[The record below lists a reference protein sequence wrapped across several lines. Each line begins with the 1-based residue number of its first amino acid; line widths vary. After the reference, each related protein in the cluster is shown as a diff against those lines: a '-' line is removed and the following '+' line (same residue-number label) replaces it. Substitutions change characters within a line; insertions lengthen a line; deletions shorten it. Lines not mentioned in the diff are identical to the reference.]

1 MQTNTTASFVIQAFC
16 LLLLI
21 SHGNPHIFS
30 NPFHLQKLFDQF
42 LEVGHTLRTSKI
54 DFDSKP
60 RVIKN
65 YYHFWLETKAEDELQ
80 LQEKILEKLAS
91 NPVHIFQLI
100 HSFRLIDQHLLPSL
114 QSEKM
119 LNEKF
124 DFIKTKIGWPG
135 EEDFKGVIQGLLRV
149 QFTYQLSIV
158 DMAKGLIGSRQTNAF
173 LSPEDC
179 LFLAKE
185 RIDGNNPL
193 LKGGG
198 IDYAVAIEWAEAA
211 LVLTRNAKLK
221 EDVKAFLIQT
231 KSEHDKYFQPPTFGG
246 WSTHPNEHFF
256 ISKFEAK
263 NKTGTELRAEE
274 NQVFQKRFSSDS
286 LDYHMHIR
294 DYHRLCRGEKL
305 NFPNKPR
312 FIGYCQLRHYGDPWL
327 ILAPAKAEIMSDEQ
341 PFQLI
346 VFHDVLTNNQI
357 KFMQAEGLQKLV
369 RAGLYVAGNTDRN
382 KDNSNFTPERT
393 QSSGW
398 LWDFAY
404 PQLQKISRKL
414 DRILRLDVS
423 TTEHLISASE
433 AFQIGVYSPGGLY
446 LPHHDAFEPIDVHA
460 WAPNG
465 TWIGNRIAT
474 AMFYVRLIGYLV
486 VLI

>member
-1 MQTNTTASFVIQAFC
+1 MQPDTTASFVIQAFC

-30 NPFHLQKLFDQF
+30 NPFHLQKLFNQF
-42 LEVGHTLRTSKI
+42 LEVGHTLRTSNI
-54 DFDSKP
+54 GFDSKP

-65 YYHFWLETKAEDELQ
+65 YYHFWVDIKDDELP

-100 HSFRLIDQHLLPSL
+100 HSFRLMDQHLLPSL
-114 QSEKM
+114 QDNK
-119 LNEKF
+119 LLEKF

-135 EEDFKGVIQGLLRV
+135 DEDFKGVIQGLLRV
-149 QFTYQLSIV
+149 QFTYQLRIV
-158 DMAKGLIGSRQTNAF
+158 DMAKGLIGNRQTNAY

-179 LFLAKE
+179 LFLAQE

-211 LVLTRNAKLK
+211 LALTSKSNEKLK
-221 EDVKAFLIQT
+221 EDIEAFLVHT
-231 KSEHDKYFQPPTFGG
+231 KSDHDQYFQPPTFGG
-246 WSTHPNEHFF
+246 WSTHPNERFF
-256 ISKFEAK
+256 ISRFETK
-263 NKTGTELRAEE
+263 NSTVTGTALRLEE
-274 NQVFQKRFSSDS
+274 NQVFQKQFSSDS

-305 NFPNKPR
+305 IFPNKPQ
-312 FIGYCQLRHYGDPWL
+312 FNGYCELRHHGDPWL
-327 ILAPAKAEIMSDEQ
+327 ILAPAKAEIMSDEW

-346 VFHDVLTNNQI
+346 VFHDVLTNNEI
-357 KFMQAEGLQKLV
+357 KFMQTEGLQKLV
-369 RAGLYVAGNTDRN
+369 RAGLYVAGNTDRH

-398 LWDFAY
+398 LWEYAY

-423 TTEHLISASE
+423 TTEQLISASE

-446 LPHHDAFEPIDVHA
+446 LPHHDAFEPMDIHA

-474 AMFYVRLIGYLV
+474 AMFYVRPC
-486 VLI
+486 